1 MLVIGLT
8 GGIGM
13 GKSTVAKMFAAHG
26 IPAFNADDAVHALQA
41 PNGAAIPAI
50 AAAFP
55 GTVQS
60 GVLNRP
66 ALRNAVLADP
76 IALKRLEK
84 IMHPLV
90 RGAQKHFTARATR
103 MQRRAI
109 LLDIPLLFESSSGRS
124 IKKTMDITMTVSCP
138 RDVQIHRVKARG
150 AMSLEQIATIIAK
163 QMPDAEKRRRADITI
178 RTGLSRFHTLRAVR
192 RLMKDLL
199 P

>member
-26 IPAFNADDAVHALQA
+26 IPAFNADDAVHGLQA

-55 GTVQS
+55 GTVQN

-109 LLDIPLLFESSSGRS
+109 LLDIPLLFESGTGKSVDLT
-124 IKKTMDITMTVSCP
+124 ITVSCP
-138 RDVQIHRVKARG
+138 RDVQIRRVKARG
-150 AMSLEQIATIIAK
+150 AMSLEQIAIIIAK
-163 QMPDAEKRRRADITI
+163 QMPDAEKRRRADVTI
-178 RTGLSRFHTLRAVR
+178 RTGLSRFHTVRAVR